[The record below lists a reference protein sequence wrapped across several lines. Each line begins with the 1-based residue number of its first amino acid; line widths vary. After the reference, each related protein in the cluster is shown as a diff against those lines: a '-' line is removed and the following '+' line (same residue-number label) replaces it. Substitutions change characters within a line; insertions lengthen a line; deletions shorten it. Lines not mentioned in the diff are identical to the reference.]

1 MDDNKPDKYIEE
13 YWYNL
18 KKSMNN
24 FYKKYNYSRN
34 IDKWSNILNYNQE
47 IQNYDEIER
56 RIRDYIFLYALDVI
70 KSKNKYHFHIL
81 YTNIKRWNKIG
92 KKYNFIDCNSDTH
105 KIVFILIDI
114 YNKVI
119 NDIINDNIL
128 LFEDIEIY
136 ILNRNFD
143 DFIRFAINNNKPGI
157 LNDLSN
163 IVNVKNIIS
172 DIYGIDCG
180 NMSFNKIIKKI
191 NII

>member
-1 MDDNKPDKYIEE
+1 MNDNKPDKYIEE

-18 KKSMNN
+18 KQSMYN
-24 FYKKYNYSRN
+24 FYKHYNYVRN
-34 IDKWSNILNYNQE
+34 IGKWSDVLNYNQE
-47 IQNYDEIER
+47 IQNYDEIEK

-81 YTNIKRWNKIG
+81 YSNIKRWNNISN
-92 KKYNFIDCNSDTH
+92 KYNFIDCNNDTH
-105 KIVFILIDI
+105 KIIFVLIDI

-119 NDIINDNIL
+119 NDIINDGIS

-136 ILNRNFD
+136 ILNRDFE
-143 DFIRFAINNNKPGI
+143 DFIRYAVDNNKPSI
-157 LNDLSN
+157 LNELSN
-163 IVNVKNIIS
+163 IIDVKCIIN
-172 DIYGIDCG
+172 DIYGIECG